1 MQPRDAQSLPQR
13 PLVKFQPKKLLNLL
27 EPFRTLRGS
36 RFWTNSFGGLS
47 ALNKL
52 KHRISEL
59 ELKRRKSRCGA
70 CFDKPCPANL
80 DCPIIFFDELLNEVQ
95 RRRQNGDHD
104 FAQMVLKAI
113 GKTELV

>member
-1 MQPRDAQSLPQR
+1 MKR
-13 PLVKFQPKKLLNLL
+13 LNVHQL
-27 EPFRTLRGS
+27 ERRLAT
-36 RFWTNSFGGLS
+36 
-47 ALNKL
+47 
-52 KHRISEL
+52 L
-59 ELKRRKSRCGA
+59 ELKRRQGRCGA

-95 RRRQNGDHD
+95 RRRQNGDRD